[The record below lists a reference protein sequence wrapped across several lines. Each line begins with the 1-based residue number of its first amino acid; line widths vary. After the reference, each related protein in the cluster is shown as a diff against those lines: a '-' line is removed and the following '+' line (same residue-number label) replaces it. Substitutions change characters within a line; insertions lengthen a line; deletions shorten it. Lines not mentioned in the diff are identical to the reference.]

1 LNVEPTVR
9 TAGFDRLKRSM
20 AHDQY

>member
-9 TAGFDRLKRSM
+9 TAGFYRLKRSM